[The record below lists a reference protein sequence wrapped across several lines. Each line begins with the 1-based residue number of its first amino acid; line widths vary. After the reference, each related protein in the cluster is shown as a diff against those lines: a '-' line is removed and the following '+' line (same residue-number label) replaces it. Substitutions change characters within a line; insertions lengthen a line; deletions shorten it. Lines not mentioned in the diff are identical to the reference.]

1 MSQNPVIAN
10 LFKYPIAVLGLVAS
24 LILGVGLYLQFTEL
38 PQLNTAVAEKQ
49 KNVEIVRDNQVNSRD
64 FDAHL
69 DQAKQITAEIES
81 RLMDPD
87 ETAVNSQYIQ
97 RLMELAEVQFVG
109 TIPTPTY
116 FAVDKDGK
124 GQNGIDTQIYA
135 QMEYR
140 LRLTGTLSG
149 ILKFVYL
156 LKTAEHYFVL
166 DSIAITPS
174 IQSEKS
180 DMVMVSMIVR
190 VLSKS
195 KNDA

>member
-10 LFKYPIAVLGLVAS
+10 LLKYPIALLGLIAS
-24 LILGVGLYLQFTEL
+24 LVLGVGLYLQFTEL
-38 PQLNTAVAEKQ
+38 PQLKAAVTEKQ
-49 KNVEIVRDNQVNSRD
+49 KNVEIVRNNQVNSRD

-87 ETAVNSQYIQ
+87 ETVSNSQQLQ
-97 RLMELAEVQFVG
+97 RLMELAEVKFVG

-116 FAVDKDGK
+116 FAVEEDVK
-124 GQNGIDTQIYA
+124 GNNGIDTKIYA

-140 LRLTGTLSG
+140 LRLTGTLAG
-149 ILKFVYL
+149 VLKFVYL

-174 IQSEKS
+174 IQSEIP

-195 KNDA
+195 VNDA